1 MQHNIGIEVTG
12 HPVLCIFHSLSP
24 YPDCEPFSDWTGLC
38 IDVTFFLN
46 CRHSRNLNQSI
57 YCNCSPDPGGD
68 RGEERR
74 PALQDAQDHRLR
86 AGAGDQQHDAD
97 VGRRDLRLDGA
108 RGHQDLNLLQ
118 GQRRLE
124 VRAQCRDQ
132 CKDTGSVLFALVSSQ
147 KMLHLGL

>member
-1 MQHNIGIEVTG
+1 MYYCVFFFHFLLAKTVNLLVT
-12 HPVLCIFHSLSP
+12 
-24 YPDCEPFSDWTGLC
+24 ETGC
-38 IDVTFFLN
+38 ALN
-46 CRHSRNLNQSI
+46 CRHSRNLNQSTH
-57 YCNCSPDPGGD
+57 CNCSPDPGGD

-74 PALQDAQDHRLR
+74 PALQDAQDHGLR

-124 VRAQCRDQ
+124 VRAESADDDSMRHKLCFVCTR
-132 CKDTGSVLFALVSSQ
+132 FIF
-147 KMLHLGL
+147 KMSHLGP